1 MEYRHEIGAKTGSF
15 TGVETTVNYKRGE
28 QIGKLI
34 MRI

>member
-1 MEYRHEIGAKTGSF
+1 MGYRHEIGAEMGSV

-28 QIGKLI
+28 QTGKLI